1 MMLEKFLLQ
10 QGGYLLY
17 DITNHVRTFPSNILQ
32 YLHGDQ
38 YIDIQVVRIL
48 FVELVLNPEGLKPS
62 SPLDSQAFPPQPS
75 PYYFPN
81 P

>member
-17 DITNHVRTFPSNILQ
+17 DITNHVRTFPSHILQ

-38 YIDIQVVRIL
+38 YVDIQVV
-48 FVELVLNPEGLKPS
+48 
-62 SPLDSQAFPPQPS
+62 
-75 PYYFPN
+75 
-81 P
+81 